1 VSESYQISGR
11 QIAAGRALLGL
22 DQVTLAAQARISIA
36 TLRRMEASGETVS
49 GHVNNVD
56 AVRRALEAAGVEFT
70 NGDQPGVRLRKQ
82 ASSEDL
88 PSLRTY
94 SASRLTSERATV
106 VEWAGAADDDQS
118 AIEKLAAHLKRQM
131 DSQPGYMRSD
141 AVTLTAPD
149 RSIVKIGTVDDFLA
163 AHA

>member
-56 AVRRALEAAGVEFT
+56 AVRRALEAAGVIFVEE
-70 NGDQPGVRLRKQ
+70 NGDGPGVRLRKGK
-82 ASSEDL
+82 
-88 PSLRTY
+88 T
-94 SASRLTSERATV
+94 
-106 VEWAGAADDDQS
+106 
-118 AIEKLAAHLKRQM
+118 
-131 DSQPGYMRSD
+131 
-141 AVTLTAPD
+141 
-149 RSIVKIGTVDDFLA
+149 
-163 AHA
+163 